1 MANQLK
7 NETSPYLLQ
16 HAENP
21 VDWRPWGEE
30 ALCAAQEADKPIFLS
45 IGYAACHWCHV
56 MAHESFEDPQIA
68 AILNENFVNIKVDRE
83 ERPDIDTI
91 YMDAVVAMNGQG
103 GWPLSVFLTPQA
115 EPFFGGTYFPPTPRY
130 NLPSFREVLL
140 HIARLWHEN
149 REQLEQTGAQLK
161 EHVASHSSFRVV
173 ADTLSPEG
181 SNRASEILF
190 KTYDWTNGGWGGAP
204 KFPQASVIEFLL
216 RKHHLDGD
224 RLALEMAVHALE
236 HMARGGIFDQLAGG
250 FHRYSVDAQ
259 WRVPHFEKMLYGNA
273 LLVQAYL
280 HAWLICGKPLFRT
293 VVEMTLDFLLR
304 EMRHAEGGFY
314 ASLDADSEGEE
325 GKYYLWSEAEIGAVL
340 KGEEKALISAAYGVS
355 EEGNFEGKNVL
366 HRAQTLEEISNHSEM
381 PDEDVSRIL
390 DVAREKLLRI
400 RTDRIPPAADD
411 KVVTAWNGLLLI
423 SYAEAARA
431 FSRPDYLETAQSLA
445 EFLIGSMQKD
455 GRLMRTWH
463 GGLAR
468 HSAYLEDLA
477 ALAEGLLALYQA
489 DFDPRWYQAAV
500 AQAEEILTNFTD
512 PAGGFF
518 DTRQDH
524 ETLIT
529 RPKSLQDSPIPS
541 GNTIAVSLLLKLA
554 SFSGENRYS
563 DAAETALLAMQ
574 DLAQR
579 YPTSFSG
586 WLCNIDYALGPQ
598 MQLAV
603 VGATSSERFRKLIG
617 VVELRFLPKLVVAG
631 GEADEV
637 DAPELLEGRSMLDGR
652 PAAYLCQQ
660 FTCKRPTSSPD
671 ELGRLI
677 EEALALESD

>member
-1 MANQLK
+1 
-7 NETSPYLLQ
+7 
-16 HAENP
+16 
-21 VDWRPWGEE
+21 
-30 ALCAAQEADKPIFLS
+30 
-45 IGYAACHWCHV
+45 
-56 MAHESFEDPQIA
+56 
-68 AILNENFVNIKVDRE
+68 
-83 ERPDIDTI
+83 
-91 YMDAVVAMNGQG
+91 
-103 GWPLSVFLTPQA
+103 
-115 EPFFGGTYFPPTPRY
+115 
-130 NLPSFREVLL
+130 
-140 HIARLWHEN
+140 
-149 REQLEQTGAQLK
+149 
-161 EHVASHSSFRVV
+161 
-173 ADTLSPEG
+173 
-181 SNRASEILF
+181 
-190 KTYDWTNGGWGGAP
+190 
-204 KFPQASVIEFLL
+204 
-216 RKHHLDGD
+216 
-224 RLALEMAVHALE
+224 
-236 HMARGGIFDQLAGG
+236 
-250 FHRYSVDAQ
+250 
-259 WRVPHFEKMLYGNA
+259 
-273 LLVQAYL
+273 
-280 HAWLICGKPLFRT
+280 
-293 VVEMTLDFLLR
+293 
-304 EMRHAEGGFY
+304 
-314 ASLDADSEGEE
+314 
-325 GKYYLWSEAEIGAVL
+325 
-340 KGEEKALISAAYGVS
+340 
-355 EEGNFEGKNVL
+355 
-366 HRAQTLEEISNHSEM
+366 
-381 PDEDVSRIL
+381 
-390 DVAREKLLRI
+390 
-400 RTDRIPPAADD
+400 
-411 KVVTAWNGLLLI
+411 
-423 SYAEAARA
+423 
-431 FSRPDYLETAQSLA
+431 
-445 EFLIGSMQKD
+445 
-455 GRLMRTWH
+455 MRTWR

-468 HSAYLEDLA
+468 HSAYLEDHA

-631 GEADEV
+631 GEADEI